1 MESGKEKERVY
12 FVKNGIYGEDID
24 IDKCNVIVK
33 GKISYI
39 ENKVVK
45 RKSEYLI
52 DTSNDIND
60 NILEKIS
67 KYLCLNI
74 DSVAYL
80 KYDIEKKLKKD
91 SVISSFRK
99 IGKVKEEDLEYSI
112 LNDIDVLGDEKNRY
126 NYRNKVS
133 LKVKICRDKENI
145 ERVVFGYY
153 KKKSNEIVEIS
164 DCILASDKINNV
176 ISVLNSNRHDK
187 KLIEELSKN
196 SITEI
201 VIRDVEEGIAISPRI
216 KRLEEILKNEGINI
230 VSKQYDKTKKIGN
243 TKYIIG
249 EKSFFQVN
257 KYNTEK
263 LYNKIYEY
271 VENIVKKEK
280 EKEQGKENN
289 QNSNVNE
296 SYSDNANNIRILD
309 IYSGV
314 RKHRNIC

>member
-1 MESGKEKERVY
+1 MESGRNNGKVY

-67 KYLCLNI
+67 KYIEVNI

-133 LKVKICRDKENI
+133 LKVKVGKDKEN
-145 ERVVFGYY
+145 
-153 KKKSNEIVEIS
+153 NEI
-164 DCILASDKINNV
+164 
-176 ISVLNSNRHDK
+176 
-187 KLIEELSKN
+187 
-196 SITEI
+196 
-201 VIRDVEEGIAISPRI
+201 AI
-216 KRLEEILKNEGINI
+216 
-230 VSKQYDKTKKIGN
+230 
-243 TKYIIG
+243 
-249 EKSFFQVN
+249 F
-257 KYNTEK
+257 
-263 LYNKIYEY
+263 
-271 VENIVKKEK
+271 
-280 EKEQGKENN
+280 
-289 QNSNVNE
+289 
-296 SYSDNANNIRILD
+296 RIL
-309 IYSGV
+309 YEE
-314 RKHRNIC
+314 K